1 MTRNYGLPADATRDN
16 KAKAW
21 KEKEK
26 MTREQ
31 IKKLFPEATD
41 EQVDAILDAN
51 SKDIGKAKQGKVSD
65 DELAALREK
74 AQKYEEAEA
83 EKLSNEEKLKNTLA
97 EAEALKVQNAKMLSR
112 TRAENVF
119 VKAGLS
125 EDEYG
130 AFLDSIVAE
139 DADATALVAENIAKA
154 ISAKA
159 EAAKTA
165 TREELLKS
173 TQKPSK
179 VETETD
185 DTDQPALP
193 VLI

>member
-1 MTRNYGLPADATRDN
+1 
-16 KAKAW
+16 
-21 KEKEK
+21 

-74 AQKYEEAEA
+74 AQKYEEVEA
-83 EKLSNEEKLKNTLA
+83 EKLSNEEKLKKTLA
-97 EAEALKVQNAKMLSR
+97 DAEALKAQNAKLLSR

-119 VKAGLS
+119 VKAGLT
-125 EDEYG
+125 EAEYG

-139 DADATALVAENIAKA
+139 DADATALVAESIAKA

-165 TREELLKS
+165 TKEELLKS
-173 TQKPSK
+173 TPKPS
-179 VETETD
+179 EAEADPADTER
-185 DTDQPALP
+185 PALP